1 MLAFI
6 TNAPTFRAR
15 VEGVEVDFGR
25 FAACAKEGGEAYVRD
40 FSLHE
45 FNVLTSK
52 NRREDGATTITKVKV
67 LRE

>member
-15 VEGVEVDFGR
+15 VEVDFGR